1 MLLTSDLALPGS
13 DRDDD
18 VGLQEGFAV
27 RVDENG
33 PAAGTITEAGPR
45 ARIARPGEAV
55 VDLGRR
61 LMLPGTVNAH
71 NHSFQSL
78 LRGFG
83 DDLSFLDWRERALYR
98 FTPRVL
104 ALGKGKEKD
113 QGGDPRRR
121 GTYVGAL
128 FAFAEMALSG
138 VSTVCDFFYL
148 NEGGNENA
156 QAVIQAAKDVGL
168 RIVLARCFYD
178 WEGAPAAFRE
188 TPAQARDNFLSLH
201 RAFAGDPMVT
211 VCAAPHSLH
220 GASPEMLR
228 TAAAA
233 AREVG
238 ARWHVHL
245 AEEAYQVDESLSRF
259 GARPLHVLSGMG
271 LIGPDMVAVHGCWF
285 DEGERA
291 LLSERGASL
300 AYCPGSNMFLGDGV
314 TDVVDLL
321 RRGARVALGTDGGC
335 SNSRVSVFDEMRSCA
350 LLQKVS
356 KLSGQAI
363 RAEACFRM
371 GTSLGGEVLGLP
383 VGRLAPGQRADVCFV
398 DLDDP
403 SLWPVQSA
411 AKNVVYAMSARAV
424 TDLFVEGRPVVR
436 DRALCNVPLSE
447 VRERVRELTAGW
459 RAEP

>member
-13 DRDDD
+13 HSDRDDR
-18 VGLQEGFAV
+18 LQEDFAV
-27 RVDENG
+27 RIDERGMIVD
-33 PAAGTITEAGPR
+33 AGPR
-45 ARIARPGEAV
+45 SRLARPGEEV
-55 VDLGRR
+55 TDLGRR

-83 DDLSFLDWRERALYR
+83 DDLPFLLWRERALYR

-104 ALGKGKEKD
+104 AQGAGQD
-113 QGGDPRRR
+113 GGDPRRR

-148 NEGGNENA
+148 NEGGNDNA
-156 QAVIQAAKDVGL
+156 QAVIQAAQDVGL
-168 RIVLARCFYD
+168 RIVMARCFYD

-188 TPAQARDNFLSLH
+188 APAQARDNFLALH
-201 RAFAGDPMVT
+201 RRFAGDPMVT
-211 VCAAPHSLH
+211 VCPAPHSLH

-228 TAAAA
+228 TAVAT

-245 AEEAYQVDESLSRF
+245 AEEAYQVDEAVSRF
-259 GARPLHVLSGMG
+259 GARPLHVLERMG

-291 LLSERGASL
+291 LLAERGASL

-321 RRGARVALGTDGGC
+321 RRGVRVALGTDGGC

-363 RAEACFRM
+363 DAESCFRM

-424 TDLFVEGRPVVR
+424 TDLYVEGRAVVR
-436 DRALCNVPLSE
+436 DRALCRVPLHE